1 MKLFG
6 KILGKKKKQSDED
19 AEELEEEEKPEP
31 EPEPEGED
39 DEGDEKAKT
48 KAKGRLG
55 ALLEGRTKLIAMAAA
70 GVLLVGGVIGGAGWW
85 FLGAKSTPKTDVAA
99 GKGNVTDVATRGA
112 LTPPSAAGSSE
123 AVTPVAAPLTAPSGA
138 SLNTVATSQGPGGGL
153 TIPAVGQQAFARV
166 PDVRGASQP
175 LSAAPD
181 PALVEQRSEGP
192 LPKIARD
199 GRKAWQVYAHPSD
212 PRESRPRIAVILS
225 GLGLSRAAT
234 IEAIRKLPGAVTLA
248 FDPYAKGL
256 NDWVIRARQAGHEV
270 LLTVPMEPIG
280 FPARDEGP
288 LALLTSLKPP
298 DNIKRLEAVLSR
310 MSGYV
315 GVRSTPATQF
325 ALSEE
330 ALKPV
335 LEAVKGRGLM
345 FVDGGEQPKTLAP
358 KVASQIGLPRAMSNM
373 VVDST
378 PSRAAI
384 DAKLAE
390 LETMARQNAV
400 AVATAHAYP
409 VTVERLAAWIST
421 LEGKN
426 LALVPVSAI
435 ADKQIIP

>member
-6 KILGKKKKQSDED
+6 KILGKKKKKSDED
-19 AEELEEEEKPEP
+19 DEELEEEEKPEP
-31 EPEPEGED
+31 EPEEGD
-39 DEGDEKAKT
+39 DEGEGAAKG

-55 ALLEGRTKLIAMAAA
+55 ALLEGRAKLIAIAAA
-70 GVLLVGGVIGGAGWW
+70 GVLVVGGVIGGAGWW
-85 FLGAKSTPKTDVAA
+85 FLGAKSAPKTEVAGAKGGTEVAA
-99 GKGNVTDVATRGA
+99 RGA
-112 LTPPSAAGSSE
+112 LTPPSAPGPSPAPAATAPAAG
-123 AVTPVAAPLTAPSGA
+123 PVSAPLGS

-153 TIPAVGQQAFARV
+153 TIPAVGQQAFARI
-166 PDVRGASQP
+166 PDSRAAPQP
-175 LSAAPD
+175 LSTAPD
-181 PALVEQRSEGP
+181 PALVEQRPEGP

-199 GRKAWQVYAHPSD
+199 GRKAWQVYARPSD
-212 PRESRPRIAVILS
+212 PREDRPRIALILS

-234 IEAIRKLPGAVTLA
+234 IETIRKLPGVVTLA

-256 NDWVIRARQAGHEV
+256 NDWIIRARQAGHEA

-288 LALLTSLKPP
+288 LALQTSLKPP
-298 DNIKRLEAVLSR
+298 DNIKRLETVLSR
-310 MSGYV
+310 MSGYI

-335 LEAVKGRGLM
+335 LEAVKARGLM

-358 KVASQIGLPRAMSNM
+358 KIASQIGLPRAMSNM

-400 AVATAHAYP
+400 VVATAHAYP
-409 VTVERLAAWIST
+409 VTVERLVAWIPT
-421 LEGKN
+421 LEGKG

>member
-6 KILGKKKKQSDED
+6 KILGKTKKKSDED
-19 AEELEEEEKPEP
+19 DEELEEEEKAEP
-31 EPEPEGED
+31 EPEEG
-39 DEGDEKAKT
+39 DEGDEKAEA
-48 KAKGRLG
+48 KAKGRFG
-55 ALLEGRTKLIAMAAA
+55 ALLEGRTKLIAIAAA
-70 GVLLVGGVIGGAGWW
+70 GVLVVGGVIGGAGWW
-85 FLGAKSTPKTDVAA
+85 FLGAKPTSKTDVAG
-99 GKGNVTDVATRGA
+99 GKGSGVEVATRGA
-112 LTPPSAAGSSE
+112 LTPPPSTAETATTT
-123 AVTPVAAPLTAPSGA
+123 APVAAPVAAPSGA

-153 TIPAVGQQAFARV
+153 TIPAVSQQAFARISEA
-166 PDVRGASQP
+166 RGAPQP
-175 LSAAPD
+175 LSSAPD
-181 PALVEQRSEGP
+181 PALVEQRPEGP
-192 LPKIARD
+192 LPKVARD
-199 GRKAWQVYAHPSD
+199 GRKAWQVYARPSD
-212 PRESRPRIAVILS
+212 PREGRPRIAVILS

-234 IEAIRKLPGAVTLA
+234 IEAIRKLPGDVTLA

-288 LALLTSLKPP
+288 LALQTSLKPP
-298 DNIKRLEAVLSR
+298 DNVKRLEAVLSR

-335 LEAVKGRGLM
+335 LEAIKARGLM

-358 KVASQIGLPRAMSNM
+358 KLATQIGLPRAVSNM

-409 VTVERLAAWIST
+409 VTVERLVAWIPT

-435 ADKQIIP
+435 ADKQILP